1 MITDWSIYYQKNKHL
16 PLKEVMANYK
26 QMLLEFNEQ
35 MTLITQQ
42 SATMGSG
49 PGGSNTS
56 VPPDLIYSAL
66 SVAGKSAF
74 DATAV
79 GNFFNVSAAD
89 YASVFA
95 SVTGA
100 TKYAMNDS
108 QLAESNDA
116 WSNGYAFTLPAATS
130 TIPASSY
137 VIGFAAK
144 ANAGTGTIT
153 PLISTTFT
161 GAYSAVANSPTFTV
175 GVPAAI
181 QYYIRRNPQTPTV
194 AISYLA
200 MVSDLDRIRGTTV
213 YANFFA
219 TSPYNSWTPYNA
231 AAPVQQFI
239 STTTKCWV

>member
-1 MITDWSIYYQKNKHL
+1 MITDWAIYYQQNKHL
-16 PLKEVMANYK
+16 PLNKIMENYNK
-26 QMLLEFNEQ
+26 LILEYNDRI
-35 MTLITQQ
+35 TLVNQQ
-42 SATMGSG
+42 TPLSG
-49 PGGSNTS
+49 GPAGNASTTI
-56 VPPDLIYSAL
+56 DLIYSSL
-66 SVAGKSAF
+66 SAAGQSSF
-74 DATAV
+74 NSTAV
-79 GNFFNVSAAD
+79 GDFFNVSAAD

-116 WSNGYAFTLPAATS
+116 WSAGYAFTLPAATS

-161 GAYSAVANSPTFTV
+161 GSYSAVSNSPSFTV

-181 QYYIRRNPQTPTV
+181 QYYIRRNPQTPT
-194 AISYLA
+194 ASTSYLA
-200 MVSDLDRIRGTTV
+200 MVSTLDRIRGTTV
-213 YANFFA
+213 YNNFFA
-219 TSPYNSWTPYNA
+219 LSPYNSWTTYNA